1 MTEAHQKSMSRL
13 EGLRHQ
19 EMTAAHQKSM
29 SLLEGLVIKSQ
40 SKTQQEINEIRESV
54 QQVKHEVKTLKKR
67 TNEQT
72 DEVST

>member
-1 MTEAHQKSMSRL
+1 
-13 EGLRHQ
+13 
-19 EMTAAHQKSM
+19 MTAAHQKSM

-40 SKTQQEINEIRESV
+40 SKTEQEIHEIRESV

-67 TNEQT
+67 TNRQT